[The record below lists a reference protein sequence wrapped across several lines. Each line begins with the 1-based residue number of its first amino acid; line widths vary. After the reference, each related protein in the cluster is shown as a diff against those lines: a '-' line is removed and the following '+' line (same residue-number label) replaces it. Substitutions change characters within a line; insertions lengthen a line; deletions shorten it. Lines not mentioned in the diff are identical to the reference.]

1 MYGSCTHW
9 LNKSYTMKVKD
20 IENEI
25 KTVFEESEMIEQE
38 RKSKGSPKTTCET
51 QDVII
56 VSLDTVKW

>member
-1 MYGSCTHW
+1 
-9 LNKSYTMKVKD
+9 MKVKD

>member
-1 MYGSCTHW
+1 
-9 LNKSYTMKVKD
+9 MKVKD

-25 KTVFEESEMIEQE
+25 KTVFEESEMIEQK